1 MSAPGSDVMSSF
13 AASSRVAA
21 FAVTTRRVAAKPKR
35 VRATRVVTRASGD
48 DKPKPDGMIDR
59 DDLDGN
65 PEYLKGFVSSGIGPD
80 DDVQVDGRDTLSASM
95 KLAAQTASVLT
106 MLTAG
111 FMYSNGIGPFA
122 Q

>member
-1 MSAPGSDVMSSF
+1 MSSF

-21 FAVTTRRVAAKPKR
+21 AAGTTRRVSAKPKR

-48 DKPKPDGMIDR
+48 DKADKPDGMIDR
-59 DDLDGN
+59 DDLDG
-65 PEYLKGFVSSGIGPD
+65 EYYKGFVSSGIGPD

>member
-1 MSAPGSDVMSSF
+1 MSSF
-13 AASSRVAA
+13 AASSRIAA
-21 FAVTTRRVAAKPKR
+21 AAVTRRRVSAKPKR

-80 DDVQVDGRDTLSASM
+80 DDVQVDGRDALSASM

>member
-1 MSAPGSDVMSSF
+1 
-13 AASSRVAA
+13 
-21 FAVTTRRVAAKPKR
+21 
-35 VRATRVVTRASGD
+35 
-48 DKPKPDGMIDR
+48 
-59 DDLDGN
+59 
-65 PEYLKGFVSSGIGPD
+65 
-80 DDVQVDGRDTLSASM
+80 M

>member
-1 MSAPGSDVMSSF
+1 
-13 AASSRVAA
+13 
-21 FAVTTRRVAAKPKR
+21 VAAKPKR

-48 DKPKPDGMIDR
+48 DDKADKPDGMIDR
-59 DDLDGN
+59 DDLDG
-65 PEYLKGFVSSGIGPD
+65 EYYKGFVSSGIGPD

>member
-1 MSAPGSDVMSSF
+1 MSSF

-21 FAVTTRRVAAKPKR
+21 AAVTRRRVSAKPKR

-59 DDLDGN
+59 DDLDG
-65 PEYLKGFVSSGIGPD
+65 EYYKGFVSSGIGPD

>member
-1 MSAPGSDVMSSF
+1 MSSF

-21 FAVTTRRVAAKPKR
+21 SAVTTRRVAAKPKR
-35 VRATRVVTRASGD
+35 VRATRVVTLASGD
-48 DKPKPDGMIDR
+48 DDKADKPDGMIDR
-59 DDLDGN
+59 DDLDG
-65 PEYLKGFVSSGIGPD
+65 EYYKGFVSSGIGPD

>member
-1 MSAPGSDVMSSF
+1 MSSF

-21 FAVTTRRVAAKPKR
+21 AAVTRRRVSAKPKR

-48 DKPKPDGMIDR
+48 DDKADKPDGMIDR